1 MSHWNVNVSVTSC
14 NHTSHSIF
22 CSGSKLEDTKLQK
35 KVGAKSNPN
44 VVWIS
49 NVAQNTRASEL
60 KAALSSCGK
69 VTGAKVVVN
78 ARFPGTC
85 CFGYVTMSSVE
96 DVENVIAKLNNTELN
111 GQIIKIDKVRATQIY
126 LLSESLLHFLPAT
139 FNIIKLVG
147 VTS

>member
-1 MSHWNVNVSVTSC
+1 M
-14 NHTSHSIF
+14 
-22 CSGSKLEDTKLQK
+22 QK

-111 GQIIKIDKVRATQIY
+111 GQIIKIDKVRVTVFHSYIETSCMFIWKNSI
-126 LLSESLLHFLPAT
+126 L
-139 FNIIKLVG
+139 KLEIFFFF
-147 VTS
+147 